1 MQRLSLFGEAW
12 GVRRIL
18 ALGAHAD
25 DIEIGC
31 GGTLLRLLS
40 ERSDLEVTWVVFCST
55 PERAREAAAS
65 AEQFLAGA
73 SRKRIVVK
81 THRDGFLPVEWA
93 QVKEEFE
100 ELKREVTPDLILTHY
115 REDRHQDH
123 RVVSELTWNTW
134 RNHLILEFEIPKYD
148 GDFGT
153 PNTFVP
159 LSPETLERKIELVLK
174 AFPTQ
179 AGKAWFTADLFRAVA
194 RVRGMECQA
203 ETRLAEAFYGRKLVV

>member
-1 MQRLSLFGEAW
+1 MQRVALFGEA
-12 GVRRIL
+12 GARRIL

-55 PERAREAAAS
+55 PERSREAEAS
-65 AEQFLAGA
+65 AEQFLQGA
-73 SRKRIVVK
+73 ARKQVIVK
-81 THRDGFLPVEWA
+81 SHRDGFLPMEWA
-93 QVKEEFE
+93 RVKEEFE
-100 ELKREVTPDLILTHY
+100 ELKREVSPDVILTHY

-134 RNHLILEFEIPKYD
+134 RNHLMLEFEIPKYD

-153 PNTFVP
+153 PGVFVP
-159 LSPETLERKIELVLK
+159 LSAATLQRKIDLILK

-179 AGKAWFTADLFRAVA
+179 AGKGWFTADLFHAVA
-194 RVRGMECQA
+194 RIRGMECQA
-203 ETRLAEAFYGRKLVV
+203 EERLAEAFYCRKMVL

>member
-1 MQRLSLFGEAW
+1 MQPLSLFGAAA
-12 GVRRIL
+12 GARRIL

-55 PERAREAAAS
+55 PERSREAEAS
-65 AEQFLAGA
+65 AEQFLHGAA
-73 SRKRIVVK
+73 SRRVVIK
-81 THRDGFLPVEWA
+81 SHRDGFLPMEWA
-93 QVKEEFE
+93 RVKEEFE
-100 ELKREVTPDLILTHY
+100 ELKRAVSPDVILTHY

-134 RNHLILEFEIPKYD
+134 RNHLVLEFEIPKYD

-153 PNTFVP
+153 PNLFVP
-159 LSPETLERKIELVLK
+159 LSPATLERKIDLVLK

-179 AGKAWFTADLFRAVA
+179 AGKGWFSADLFHAVA
-194 RVRGMECQA
+194 RIRGMECQA
-203 ETRLAEAFYGRKLVV
+203 EERLAEAFYCRKLVL